1 MRYLEWRYADDHHAA
16 HIVVLNVVVLW
27 YNLQY
32 CVAHSDDDMV
42 DGCDNKMGYSRPPA
56 APLSVSNHIGSLLH
70 FFVFFSFWSML
81 HLVIPMSVLV
91 NALYEINLYLQVI
104 KRNYISIPSMSMMTE
119 KMKGLYEQMGCGWFP
134 QAPYVS
140 RRWLAIFYSV
150 WATAQRV
157 SVVHTVP
164 YQRVEPFQ

>member
-1 MRYLEWRYADDHHAA
+1 MNDILRIACLRIA
-16 HIVVLNVVVLW
+16 
-27 YNLQY
+27 LQRAFLGRAILRVILMGVTTKWDIRALPPHPCQCPTTLDLY
-32 CVAHSDDDMV
+32 CTF
-42 DGCDNKMGYSRPPA
+42 
-56 APLSVSNHIGSLLH
+56 LS
-70 FFVFFSFWSML
+70 SFLFKSML
-81 HLVIPMSVLV
+81 HLVILMSVLV

-140 RRWLAIFYSV
+140 RRWLATTYSV